1 MQLALTTGT
10 KDGWPF
16 PLSPSTHHSV
26 CGQLSAAG
34 GRIASHIPNCANC
47 RLARRTVNAHP
58 CEVVQSRWS
67 TLPETAKLPQTAGD
81 QVSRETD
88 RQSPYGALSLTAPE
102 IVEGVPLK
110 LLRSDL
116 PLAQLHAISGQ
127 RRTSADWMPEA
138 DPEATV
144 KPHRSCR
151 QRTDQNTAL
160 RRKVGAGGP
169 DAPPGPALSPG
180 AARHD
185 LCCQPTCPPLGCPSC
200 KSQQLTVNIWN
211 RITTIGSEMQLAMD
225 QAPAAWH
232 TSITRAHDQPLLQ
245 SCDPASRGGVR
256 SPTNLSLTR
265 LPSPQ
270 VSAVR

>member
-1 MQLALTTGT
+1 M
-10 KDGWPF
+10 
-16 PLSPSTHHSV
+16 
-26 CGQLSAAG
+26 
-34 GRIASHIPNCANC
+34 
-47 RLARRTVNAHP
+47 NAHP

-127 RRTSADWMPEA
+127 RRTSPDWMPEA

-151 QRTDQNTAL
+151 QRTAQNTAL
-160 RRKVGAGGP
+160 RRKVGAGSS
-169 DAPPGPALSPG
+169 DASRGQRSHLEQPGMIF
-180 AARHD
+180 AAK
-185 LCCQPTCPPLGCPSC
+185 PTCTPFGCPSC
-200 KSQQLTVNIWN
+200 KAATTHREHLEQDHDN
-211 RITTIGSEMQLAMD
+211 RIRYATDDGSSSRRLAYLNHSRAWSASSPQLRSSQPWRCPLAHKPHAVQATQSASIGRSLA
-225 QAPAAWH
+225 ACHKPPAA
-232 TSITRAHDQPLLQ
+232 RRQP
-245 SCDPASRGGVR
+245 
-256 SPTNLSLTR
+256 PT
-265 LPSPQ
+265 
-270 VSAVR
+270 

>member
-1 MQLALTTGT
+1 M
-10 KDGWPF
+10 
-16 PLSPSTHHSV
+16 
-26 CGQLSAAG
+26 
-34 GRIASHIPNCANC
+34 
-47 RLARRTVNAHP
+47 NAHP

-151 QRTDQNTAL
+151 QRTAQNTAL

-169 DAPPGPALSPG
+169 DAPRGQLSHLEQPGMIFAASRLARPLGAR
-180 AARHD
+180 AAR
-185 LCCQPTCPPLGCPSC
+185 
-200 KSQQLTVNIWN
+200 SQQLTVNIWN

-232 TSITRAHDQPLLQ
+232 TSITRAHDQPLLH
-245 SCDPASRGGVR
+245 SGDPASRGGVR
-256 SPTNLSLTR
+256 SPTNLTLTR